1 MAHRASRARTGAQ
14 KKAAQRKP
22 APGVKPQRG
31 SGTRQTAQAAKATPA
46 KAQRRLRAVGDGETP
61 PSPEKV
67 KSISQAARDG
77 SERELLVA
85 IRDRIAET
93 VERADCPPRDLAS
106 LTKRL
111 QDIRKEI
118 AMLDASSNPP
128 DSSTQ
133 QAHDD
138 VDDKFDT
145 SVI

>member
-1 MAHRASRARTGAQ
+1 MAHRASRARAQ
-14 KKAAQRKP
+14 KKVAPKKP
-22 APGVKPQRG
+22 LPGVKPQR
-31 SGTRQTAQAAKATPA
+31 SGTRQPPQAKATPA
-46 KAQRRLRAVGDGETP
+46 KTGPRRLRAVGDGEA
-61 PSPEKV
+61 PSPPEKV

-118 AMLDASSNPP
+118 ALLDATSKQPESA
-128 DSSTQ
+128 SR
-133 QAHDD
+133 QAHD
-138 VDDKFDT
+138 VDDKFDS